1 MKNNDI
7 IYSICVEDI
16 QNEALNEVGEKL
28 NKDELSLAIKLLQY
42 SLGENM
48 IILYKN
54 LFKEVKT
61 ME

>member
-54 LFKEVKT
+54 LFKEVKN